1 MFYIVG
7 KVKGDVSGYWDESHD
22 VIKHCEEITQEIIDE
37 HSDGVRLTKVLENR
51 WVEVWLDGNSPYYDC
66 MIFFNDSIPS
76 KQTLFKLNGFDG
88 DEDLEKCIYE
98 YRSTIRN
105 ERIDKILN

>member
-7 KVKGDVSGYWDESHD
+7 KVKGDVSGYWDESYD
-22 VIKHCEEITQEIIDE
+22 VIKHCEEITQGIIDE
-37 HSDGVRLTKVLENR
+37 YSDGVPISVKLANVLSNR
-51 WVEVWLDGNSPYYDC
+51 WIEIWLDGNSPYYDC
-66 MIFFNDSIPS
+66 MIFFNDSIS
-76 KQTLFKLNGFDG
+76 KKLSIEEY
-88 DEDLEKCIYE
+88 EDLEKCIYE